1 MSLRR
6 GFKAEAER
14 IAAEIRSELSLNST
28 SRLDPRGLAAHLGIP
43 VLTIRDCARFAD
55 NGVSLKHLTRVDP
68 DSFSAITVFIG
79 SRRLIIH
86 NEAHAPTRQANDI
99 VHEIAHCLLEHPP
112 SPVTDHSGCRR
123 WDKTLE
129 DEANWLAG
137 ALLVPR
143 EGALA
148 LSRSGMTIAD
158 IAANFGV
165 SEQLCRW
172 RVNQTGITYQL
183 RAGAGWRRG
192 SVQSV

>member
-14 IAAEIRSELSLNST
+14 IAAEIRGELSLNST
-28 SRLDPRGLAAHLGIP
+28 SPLDPRGLATHLGIP
-43 VLTIRDCARFAD
+43 VLKIRDCVRFAD
-55 NGVSLKHLTRVDP
+55 NGVSLKHLTHVDP

-79 SRRLIIH
+79 TRRLIIH

-112 SPVTDHSGCRR
+112 SPVADHLGCRR
-123 WDKTLE
+123 WDNTLE

-148 LSRSGMTIAD
+148 LARSGMTIAD
-158 IAANFGV
+158 IAENFGV

-172 RVNQTGITYQL
+172 RVHQTGVAHQL
-183 RAGAGWRRG
+183 RASSRWGRAR
-192 SVQSV
+192 VQSL

>member
-28 SRLDPRGLAAHLGIP
+28 SRLDPHSLAAHLEIP
-43 VLTIRDCARFAD
+43 VLKIRDCARFTE
-55 NGVSLKHLTRVDP
+55 NGGSLRYLTHVDP

-79 SRRLIIH
+79 TRRYIIY
-86 NEAHAPTRQANDI
+86 NESHAPTRQANDI

-112 SPVTDHSGCRR
+112 SPVTDHSGCRH

-143 EGALA
+143 QGALA
-148 LSRSGMTIAD
+148 LARSGMAIAD

-172 RVNQTGITYQL
+172 RIYQTGVAHQL
-183 RAGAGWRRG
+183 RAGSRWSCSSRRAL
-192 SVQSV
+192 

>member
-14 IAAEIRSELSLNST
+14 IAAEMRSELSLNST
-28 SRLDPRGLAAHLGIP
+28 SRLDPHGLAAHLEIP
-43 VLTIRDCARFAD
+43 VLKIKDCARLAE
-55 NGVSLKHLTRVDP
+55 NNACLRHLTHVDP

-79 SRRLIIH
+79 TRRYIIH

-112 SPVTDHSGCRR
+112 SPVTDHTGCRC
-123 WDKTLE
+123 WNKAVE

-148 LSRSGMTIAD
+148 LARSGMTIGD

-172 RVNQTGITYQL
+172 RIHQTGVAHQL
-183 RAGAGWRRG
+183 RAGSRWRHGGLQRL
-192 SVQSV
+192 

>member
-14 IAAEIRSELSLNST
+14 IASEIRTELSLNST
-28 SRLDPRGLAAHLGIP
+28 SRLDPHSLAAHLEIP
-43 VLTIRDCARFAD
+43 VLKIRDCARLAED
-55 NGVSLKHLTRVDP
+55 STSLKHLTHVDP

-79 SRRLIIH
+79 TRRYIIH

-112 SPVTDHSGCRR
+112 SPVTDHRGCRC
-123 WDKTLE
+123 WNKTLE

-148 LSRSGMTIAD
+148 LARSGLTLEQIAT
-158 IAANFGV
+158 NLGV

-172 RVNQTGITYQL
+172 RIHQTGVAHQL
-183 RAGAGWRRG
+183 RASSRWRRE
-192 SVQSV
+192 SLQRL

>member
-14 IAAEIRSELSLNST
+14 IAAEIRGELSLDST
-28 SRLDPRGLAAHLGIP
+28 SRLDPHDLAAHLGIP
-43 VLTIRDCARFAD
+43 VLKIRDCMRFAE
-55 NGVSLKHLTRVDP
+55 NSASLRHLTQIDP
-68 DSFSAITVFIG
+68 DSFSAMTVFVG
-79 SRRLIIH
+79 SHRYIVY

-99 VHEIAHCLLEHPP
+99 AHEIAHCLLEHPP
-112 SPVTDHSGCRR
+112 SPVADRNGCRC
-123 WDKTLE
+123 WNKTLE

-148 LSRSGMTIAD
+148 LARSGLTLAQ

-172 RVNQTGITYQL
+172 RVHQTGVAHQL
-183 RAGAGWRRG
+183 RASSRWGRAR
-192 SVQSV
+192 VQSF